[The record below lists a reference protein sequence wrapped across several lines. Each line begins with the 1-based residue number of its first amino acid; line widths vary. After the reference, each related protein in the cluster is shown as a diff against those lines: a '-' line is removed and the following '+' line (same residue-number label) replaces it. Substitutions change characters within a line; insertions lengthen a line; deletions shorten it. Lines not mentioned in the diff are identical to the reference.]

1 MNAKLGERIH
11 SLRAARDLTQE
22 QVAEYLGMSRQK
34 YARIEKGVNDVT
46 LEILVGLAKL
56 FEIEINDITC
66 VLDTVPEV
74 SYRAGGKG
82 EASVD
87 MVHEMLDLFYANKH
101 MCEKLQ
107 RKRMF

>member
-22 QVAEYLGMSRQK
+22 EVAEYLGMSRQK
-34 YARIEKGVNDVT
+34 YARIEKGVNDIT

-66 VLDTVPEV
+66 VLDTTPAI
-74 SYRAGGKG
+74 SYRNG
-82 EASVD
+82 EKRDPSVD
-87 MVHEMLDLFYANKH
+87 MINEMLDLFYANKH
-101 MCEKLQ
+101 AYERLTYKD
-107 RKRMF
+107 

>member
-34 YARIEKGVNDVT
+34 YARIEKGVNDIT

-56 FEIEINDITC
+56 FEIEITDITC
-66 VLDTVPEV
+66 VLDTTPTV
-74 SYRAGGKG
+74 SYRHGGKR

-101 MCEKLQ
+101 AYERLTYKD
-107 RKRMF
+107 